1 MKWNQI
7 LLIASRLVIDPIN
20 SEKSKTSPTKHNC
33 IGIDI
38 LLYHRLREKRVEYK
52 KQLKKVG
59 LTNIPME
66 ERWSLEDEEL
76 LEKIA
81 DETRRGFIFAS
92 IKNP

>member
-1 MKWNQI
+1 
-7 LLIASRLVIDPIN
+7 
-20 SEKSKTSPTKHNC
+20 
-33 IGIDI
+33 
-38 LLYHRLREKRVEYK
+38 
-52 KQLKKVG
+52 LKKVG